1 MLSSPNS
8 RPKHPLA
15 EIWHNRV
22 LLLKMAQRDINSKY
36 YGSAFGLI
44 WATATPIVLMGAY
57 WFVLGRMLKGSW
69 PGLLPGQYPLLLF
82 LGIII
87 HIFFSEIVGRAPHL
101 IESHKTYVKKVVFP
115 LGILSGITV
124 LSACFHLVISLGILA
139 AAQLVL
145 LHALPTAW
153 LALPII
159 LVPLALMCLGL
170 SWILSALSVY
180 IRDLQQVI
188 PLLITVSMFLSPIF
202 FPTSNLPENVQFA
215 FMLNPITLP
224 VEMSRD
230 AVLNDVWPDPMHLSV
245 YWVAALSVL
254 VAGSYW
260 FRFSKR
266 GFADVI

>member
-1 MLSSPNS
+1 MVSFSGVGS
-8 RPKHPLA
+8 KHPLEELWTSRA
-15 EIWHNRV
+15 

-82 LGIII
+82 LGLVI
-87 HIFFSEIVGRAPHL
+87 HIFFSEVLGRAPHL
-101 IESHKTYVKKVVFP
+101 IEGHRTYVKKVVFP

-124 LSACFHLVISLGILA
+124 LSACFHLIISLFILA
-139 AAQLVL
+139 AAQLILGQPVPL
-145 LHALPTAW
+145 AWSALPV
-153 LALPII
+153 I
-159 LVPLALMCLGL
+159 LVPLALISLGL
-170 SWILSALSVY
+170 SWILSSLSVY
-180 IRDLQQVI
+180 IRDLQQVV

-202 FPTSNLPENVQFA
+202 FPTSGLPEKVQLVFL
-215 FMLNPITLP
+215 FNPITLP

-230 AVLNDVWPDPMHLSV
+230 AVLNGLWPDPSRLLI
-245 YWVAALSVL
+245 YWGVALL
-254 VAGSYW
+254 ILGFGSYW

-266 GFADVI
+266 GFADVV